1 MRLAAHLQSP
11 LNIYS
16 GKISTHKVID
26 TVPDEKY
33 HLGQLGIAVSTSLFT
48 NVHTYTRAHTHTTPP
63 HTHAGVTV
71 DTSLLRNWNPPDSSK
86 MATVFVWVYKTGKCN
101 ATNFPLCVKTH
112 TPPLQC
118 AEELSDLLANTI
130 YHAAECDPS
139 ILLTPEEC
147 NHEYLKERVRARE
160 RGHEPR
166 RGNREGSRRL
176 VDTKAV
182 QPSVY

>member
-1 MRLAAHLQSP
+1 MKSITWDSSVSQSVP
-11 LNIYS
+11 ASLR
-16 GKISTHKVID
+16 ID
-26 TVPDEKY
+26 T
-33 HLGQLGIAVSTSLFT
+33 HA
-48 NVHTYTRAHTHTTPP
+48 RARTHTQPPPP
-63 HTHAGVTV
+63 HPGVTV
-71 DTSLLRNWNPPDSSK
+71 DTSLLRNWNPPDSSR
-86 MATVFVWVYKTGKCN
+86 MASVFVWVYKTGKCN

-139 ILLTPEEC
+139 ILLTPQEC
-147 NHEYLKERVRARE
+147 NHKYLKERVRARE

-166 RGNREGSRRL
+166 RGNRGGSRRL

>member
-1 MRLAAHLQSP
+1 
-11 LNIYS
+11 
-16 GKISTHKVID
+16 
-26 TVPDEKY
+26 
-33 HLGQLGIAVSTSLFT
+33 
-48 NVHTYTRAHTHTTPP
+48 
-63 HTHAGVTV
+63 
-71 DTSLLRNWNPPDSSK
+71 

-139 ILLTPEEC
+139 ILLTPQEC
-147 NHEYLKERVRARE
+147 NHKYLKERVRARE

-166 RGNREGSRRL
+166 RGNRGVPDVLLTPKQCNQAYIRERERGRVCAGLGVREGMHVSGRARARRVCAGVFVSRM
-176 VDTKAV
+176 
-182 QPSVY
+182 QPRANVCRSKLAKLNSKKNKERKDNLRNSI